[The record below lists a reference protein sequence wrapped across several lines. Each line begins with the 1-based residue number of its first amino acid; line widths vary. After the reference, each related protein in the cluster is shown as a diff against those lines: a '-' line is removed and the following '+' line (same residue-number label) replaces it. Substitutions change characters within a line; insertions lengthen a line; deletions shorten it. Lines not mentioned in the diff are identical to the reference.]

1 MDTGTSKSSSGVVR
15 GELPCHVL
23 VVDDDARTLRAIR
36 RMLHRHRPRWDVSLF
51 TDARQALAFL
61 RGDPPQVVVSDV
73 SMPGLDGPSFLNQC
87 QILFPAVPRVA
98 LSGGADEPLLLRTSA
113 VAHRFLA
120 KPLDAATLLDSIE
133 EVLDV
138 ARLVGDPLLRTL
150 LGTNG
155 ALPALPETLRSMER
169 ALADPSVTVPDVAAV
184 VEQDPGMAA
193 RMLQL
198 VSSAFFG
205 RRHPASTVL
214 QAVAMLGVRR
224 VRALVLSLGIFDALT
239 SEALPPQLQVD
250 SMGRRGLE
258 VGTLAHTILP
268 GPLADAAFT
277 AGLLHD
283 VGWLAVYRALPD
295 KMPHLVQ
302 RASATPRCTVQD
314 EIQILGASHQEL
326 GAYLLALWGLD
337 PSLVQAALAHHRPGS
352 RPHSTPAP
360 VDAVHIAVG
369 LLGGH
374 GIERTWDLGVDEA
387 HLASLGL
394 LDGLEGWAQLAERMR
409 RAR

>member
-1 MDTGTSKSSSGVVR
+1 MAGERVGTYERS
-15 GELPCHVL
+15 PCHVL
-23 VVDDDARTLRAIR
+23 VVDDDSRTLRAIR
-36 RMLHRHRPRWDVSLF
+36 RMLHRHRPQWDVSLF
-51 TDARQALAFL
+51 TDARQALVFL
-61 RGDPPQVVVSDV
+61 RGDPPQVIVTDV
-73 SMPGLDGPSFLNQC
+73 SMPGLDGPSFLDQC

-113 VAHRFLA
+113 VAHRFLS
-120 KPLDAATLLDSIE
+120 KPLDAFTLLDSIE

-138 ARLVGDPLLRTL
+138 ARLVSDPLLRSL

-155 ALPALPETLRSMER
+155 ALPALPDTLIRMER
-169 ALADPSVTVPDVAAV
+169 TLSDPAVTITEVAAV

-224 VRALVLSLGIFDALT
+224 VRALVLSLAIFDTLAT
-239 SEALPPQLQVD
+239 ETLPPQLQVD
-250 SMGRRGLE
+250 TLGRRGME
-258 VGTLAHTILP
+258 VGTLSHAILP
-268 GPLADAAFT
+268 GPQADTAFT

-283 VGWLAVYRALPD
+283 VGWLAAYRALPD
-295 KMPHLVQ
+295 KIPLLLE
-302 RASATPRCTVQD
+302 RAGSLPCCSVQD
-314 EIQILGASHQEL
+314 ELQILGASHQAM

-337 PSLVQAALAHHRPGS
+337 PTLVQAVRYHHHPACS
-352 RPHSTPAP
+352 RHSTPAP
-360 VDAVHIAVG
+360 VDAVHVALG

-374 GIERTWDLGVDEA
+374 GLERAWDLSMDEE
-387 HLASLGL
+387 HLDSLGL
-394 LDGLEGWAQLAERMR
+394 LARMDEWTELAEQMK